1 MNDIRST
8 KEPEMFTP
16 DLFLVAEAESRRD
29 QALTL
34 SHEVALA
41 RRARSARRRAER
53 VKSHHR
59 AADATR
65 IR

>member
-1 MNDIRST
+1 
-8 KEPEMFTP
+8 MFTP
-16 DLFLVAEAESRRD
+16 ELYLVAEADNRRD

-41 RRARSARRRAER
+41 RRARVARRRAER

-59 AADATR
+59 PTVTTTVR
-65 IR
+65 